1 MDFLDIEGKT
11 FLVFGV
17 ANKKSVAFFV
27 SQILSEAGANVIHS
41 VQSAAHKESISK
53 LFPDADIYIC
63 DVEQDNEIAKLAET
77 VSKIYPKI
85 HGIVHS
91 IAFANYEAGLKPF
104 HETRKKDF
112 LQSVEISC
120 FSLISIANA
129 FKDLLDEKAS
139 VVTISI
145 SATTIAAEPYGWM
158 APVKAAL
165 DSTLCFLAK
174 SFSSF
179 SQVRFNSVKAG
190 LLKTSS
196 SAGIPGYLDY
206 YLFAEQLS
214 LRKKSIETKE
224 VANAVAFLLSD
235 RSSGINA
242 QGIVVDCG
250 MSTNYFDKGLMATIG
265 RNRAIVES
273 RGLRMTGFLAWL
285 TWLFIHIAF
294 LVGFRNRVA
303 VLSQWIWAYVT
314 NRRASRVVF
323 SHPKEQGATVLEPRV
338 SQRPSAAEQATSEI
352 GVPNARPSGSWAW
365 SRSDD

>member
-1 MDFLDIEGKT
+1 MDFLDIAGKT

-27 SQILSEAGANVIHS
+27 SQVLSEAGAKVIHS
-41 VQSAAHKESISK
+41 VQSEAHKESISK
-53 LFPDADIYIC
+53 LFPGADVYIC
-63 DVEQDNEIAKLAET
+63 DVEREEEIAKVAEN
-77 VSKIYPKI
+77 VSKKHPKL

-112 LQSVEISC
+112 MQSVDISC

-139 VVTISI
+139 IVTISI
-145 SATTIAAEPYGWM
+145 SATKIAAEPYGWM

-206 YLFAEQLS
+206 YLYAEQLS
-214 LRKKSIETKE
+214 LRKKAIETKE
-224 VANAVAFLLSD
+224 VANAVVFLLSD

-242 QGIVVDCG
+242 QSIIVDCG
-250 MSTNYFDKGLMATIG
+250 MSTNYFDKGLIDK
-265 RNRAIVES
+265 AI
-273 RGLRMTGFLAWL
+273 R
-285 TWLFIHIAF
+285 
-294 LVGFRNRVA
+294 
-303 VLSQWIWAYVT
+303 
-314 NRRASRVVF
+314 
-323 SHPKEQGATVLEPRV
+323 
-338 SQRPSAAEQATSEI
+338 
-352 GVPNARPSGSWAW
+352 
-365 SRSDD
+365 D